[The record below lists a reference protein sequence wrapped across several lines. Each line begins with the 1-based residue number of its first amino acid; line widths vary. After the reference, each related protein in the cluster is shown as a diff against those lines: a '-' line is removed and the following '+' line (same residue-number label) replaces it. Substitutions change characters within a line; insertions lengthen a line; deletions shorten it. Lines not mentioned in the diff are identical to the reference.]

1 MLAVIIF
8 GYISAYRVPRD
19 RRIEYFN
26 EITIMMC
33 VYHFFV
39 FTDFV
44 DDPVTRYYVGFSL
57 IGVSCLN
64 IIGNVSVMLW
74 VTCKLLVF
82 RVKKYGYTMRN
93 KKVMKKIEKERKIK
107 EIDKK
112 FEKANKEL
120 AEMIAN
126 N

>member
-8 GYISAYRVPRD
+8 GYISAYRLPRD

-33 VYHFFV
+33 VYHLFV

-44 DDPVTRYYVGFSL
+44 DDPVIRYYVGFSL
-57 IGVSCLN
+57 IGVTCLN
-64 IIGNVSVMLW
+64 IVGNVGVLLSVTLKMLIF
-74 VTCKLLVF
+74 KL
-82 RVKKYGYTMRN
+82 KKYCYNRRN
-93 KKVMKKIEKERKIK
+93 KRII
-107 EIDKK
+107 
-112 FEKANKEL
+112 NKNSKSKQS
-120 AEMIAN
+120 N

>member
-8 GYISAYRVPRD
+8 GYISAHKFPRD

-26 EITIMMC
+26 EVTIMMC
-33 VYHFFV
+33 VYHLFV

-82 RVKKYGYTMRN
+82 RVKKYVYTLRN
-93 KKVMKKIEKERKIK
+93 KKVMKKIKKEMKIR

-120 AEMIAN
+120 AETIAN

>member
-1 MLAVIIF
+1 MLVVIIF
-8 GYISAYRVPRD
+8 GYISAYRLPRD

-33 VYHFFV
+33 VYHLFL
-39 FTDFV
+39 FTDYV
-44 DDPVTRYYVGFSL
+44 DDPVNRYYVGFSL

-64 IIGNVSVMLW
+64 IIGNLSVMIW
-74 VTCKLLVF
+74 IPCKLLVF
-82 RVKKYGYTMRN
+82 RVKKYVYTLRN
-93 KKVMKKIEKERKIK
+93 KKVMKKIEMERKIR
-107 EIDKK
+107 EVDKK

-120 AEMIAN
+120 LEMIAN